1 MYSFK
6 EVVQIY
12 DKVDGSHYE
21 ARNTEKFPSRKISN
35 EEAFQS
41 YPMFKNTQNFHKSNV
56 EKSRTSR
63 TFATEETVLRNT
75 EENPNSST
83 REIARKEGI
92 HHVSVLKIL
101 KENSLH
107 SCYYQKMQEL
117 IPN

>member
-41 YPMFKNTQNFHKSNV
+41 YPMFKN
-56 EKSRTSR
+56 
-63 TFATEETVLRNT
+63 
-75 EENPNSST
+75 
-83 REIARKEGI
+83 I
-92 HHVSVLKIL
+92 
-101 KENSLH
+101 
-107 SCYYQKMQEL
+107 
-117 IPN
+117 